1 MNSTLIQNCY
11 NIGINNYTEFTN
23 EYFLNNKIDEVENN
37 PPEDF
42 SIIKADYILSCMKNL
57 TTINDNEDQFISN
70 KTKYIELKE
79 HNEDLELEELPE
91 LYTVNRIKNIITKK
105 ICFQNSKNVSPIIFS
120 DIELKNIEN
129 SLSQKDNFILGKK
142 KKNKFKIK
150 EESIKH
156 TKYSGDNIIK
166 KIKYKLLEYFLKFVN
181 DVINASLEE
190 QKIIEYNKILRPS
203 KKNYDKFE
211 TIIKMID
218 YTFVDRLNK
227 KLDLLMLNMSFKEIF
242 SKNISP
248 RYSKLNP
255 ESNKIII
262 EKLLQEEKDNF
273 NIIYALNLQFKDWMN
288 VFLYKKEINSLKNFD
303 NDKLKLFTD
312 CFQHLDDM
320 VLNIYNN
327 NKNEKYLIYFL
338 IYLYNYERWFFLKR
352 GRIRNKK
359 RSKNK

>member
-1 MNSTLIQNCY
+1 
-11 NIGINNYTEFTN
+11 
-23 EYFLNNKIDEVENN
+23 
-37 PPEDF
+37 
-42 SIIKADYILSCMKNL
+42 
-57 TTINDNEDQFISN
+57 
-70 KTKYIELKE
+70 
-79 HNEDLELEELPE
+79 
-91 LYTVNRIKNIITKK
+91 
-105 ICFQNSKNVSPIIFS
+105 
-120 DIELKNIEN
+120 
-129 SLSQKDNFILGKK
+129 
-142 KKNKFKIK
+142 
-150 EESIKH
+150 
-156 TKYSGDNIIK
+156 
-166 KIKYKLLEYFLKFVN
+166 
-181 DVINASLEE
+181 
-190 QKIIEYNKILRPS
+190 
-203 KKNYDKFE
+203 
-211 TIIKMID
+211 
-218 YTFVDRLNK
+218 
-227 KLDLLMLNMSFKEIF
+227 MLNMSFKEIF

-303 NDKLKLFTD
+303 NDKLKLFAD